1 MLHIKQDDQHRA
13 GVLAKLKRLCR
24 NSCRILHTATR
35 VCYQPG
41 VCSLTLAPAARSLV
55 SSLTDIA
62 LVLTSSGTERK
73 NEYDLALMELEVYFT
88 HFSIVI
94 VSVCFVFMQALNAM
108 FLTGS
113 VTYSTTS
120 YSECYGAIVQQVKV
134 RVKVM
139 NAIGYTDIVYL
150 QNILDVTSEPKEKMS
165 SIVQAV
171 RNILDSAIKVM
182 NFSIY
187 HQKCA

>member
-13 GVLAKLKRLCR
+13 GILAKLKRLCR

-94 VSVCFVFMQALNAM
+94 VSVCLFSCRLLMQC
-108 FLTGS
+108 F
-113 VTYSTTS
+113 
-120 YSECYGAIVQQVKV
+120 
-134 RVKVM
+134 
-139 NAIGYTDIVYL
+139 
-150 QNILDVTSEPKEKMS
+150 
-165 SIVQAV
+165 
-171 RNILDSAIKVM
+171 
-182 NFSIY
+182 
-187 HQKCA
+187 